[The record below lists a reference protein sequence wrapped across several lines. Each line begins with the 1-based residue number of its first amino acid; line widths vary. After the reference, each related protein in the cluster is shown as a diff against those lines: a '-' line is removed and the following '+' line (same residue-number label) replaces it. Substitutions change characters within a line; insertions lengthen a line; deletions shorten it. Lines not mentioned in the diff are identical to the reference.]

1 MNHGPL
7 TEEKPAFSPA
17 FRIASIAVLAALTT
31 VLTKL
36 VQVPLP
42 ARGYINLGDVA
53 IVFTA
58 VALGPFSGAFAGGLG
73 TALADL
79 LSGPYAFWAPIS
91 LVVHGLQGLLVGLI
105 ARIRPGN
112 VALQVLGG
120 AAGIVV
126 MAGGY
131 LVAGLFLEGTG
142 PALTEV
148 PGNLIQGGAGVLLG
162 LLVAAAVSRAYPPL
176 RQWKW

>member
-1 MNHGPL
+1 MNEG
-7 TEEKPAFSPA
+7 KPAVSPA
-17 FRIASIAVLAALTT
+17 FRIASIAILAALTT
-31 VLTKL
+31 VLTRV
-36 VQVPLP
+36 VQIPLP

-58 VALGPFSGAFAGGLG
+58 ITLGPFSAALAGGLG

-91 LVVHGLQGLLVGLI
+91 LVVHGLQCLLIGLI
-105 ARIRPGN
+105 ALVRPRN
-112 VALQVLGG
+112 LVFQVLGG
-120 AAGIVV
+120 IVGMAIMAAGYLL
-126 MAGGY
+126 AG
-131 LVAGLFLEGTG
+131 VFIEGAG

-148 PGNLIQGGAGVLLG
+148 PGNLIQGGAGVVLG
-162 LLVAAAVSRAYPPL
+162 ILVSAAVIRAYPPV

>member
-1 MNHGPL
+1 M
-7 TEEKPAFSPA
+7 TEEQPAVSPA
-17 FRIASIAVLAALTT
+17 FRIASIAILAAVTT
-31 VLTKL
+31 VLTRV

-58 VALGPFSGAFAGGLG
+58 ITLGPFSGAISGGLG

-91 LVVHGLQGLLVGLI
+91 LVVHGLQGLLVGVI

-112 VALQVLGG
+112 VGLQILGG
-120 AAGIVV
+120 IVGMIM

-131 LVAGLFLEGTG
+131 LAAGVPIEGAG

-148 PGNLIQGGAGVLLG
+148 PGNLIQGGVGVVLG
-162 LLVAAAVSRAYPPL
+162 LLVAAAVIRAYPPV

>member
-1 MNHGPL
+1 MI
-7 TEEKPAFSPA
+7 EEKPAASPA
-17 FRIASIAVLAALTT
+17 FRIASIAILAAVTT
-31 VLTKL
+31 VLTR
-36 VQVPLP
+36 VGQVPLP
-42 ARGYINLGDVA
+42 TRGYINLGDVA

-58 VALGPFSGAFAGGLG
+58 ITLGPFSAALAGGLG

-105 ARIRPGN
+105 VQLRPRKI
-112 VALQVLGG
+112 LFQIL
-120 AAGIVV
+120 AGIVGVIV

-131 LVAGLFLEGTG
+131 LTAGVFLQGAG
-142 PALTEV
+142 AALTDL
-148 PGNLIQGGAGVLLG
+148 PFNLLQGAVGVILG
-162 LLVAAAVSRAYPPL
+162 ILVSAAVIRAYPPV

>member
-1 MNHGPL
+1 MI
-7 TEEKPAFSPA
+7 EEQPAVSPA
-17 FRIASIAVLAALTT
+17 FRVASIAILAAVTT
-31 VLTKL
+31 VLTRV

-58 VALGPFSGAFAGGLG
+58 IALGPFSGAISGGLG

-105 ARIRPGN
+105 ARARPGA
-112 VALQVLGG
+112 VGLQVVGG
-120 AAGIVV
+120 VVGMAV

-131 LVAGLFLEGTG
+131 LLAGIFLEGTG
-142 PALTEV
+142 PAVTEV
-148 PGNLIQGGAGVLLG
+148 PGNLIQGGVGVVLG
-162 LLVAAAVSRAYPPL
+162 ILVAAAVLRAYPPL
-176 RQWKW
+176 KQWKW

>member
-1 MNHGPL
+1 MGRMND
-7 TEEKPAFSPA
+7 EKAAASPA
-17 FRIASIAVLAALTT
+17 FRIASIAILAAVTT
-31 VLTKL
+31 VLTRV
-36 VQVPLP
+36 VQIPLP

-58 VALGPFSGAFAGGLG
+58 VTLGPFSAALAGGLG

-91 LVVHGLQGLLVGLI
+91 FVVHGLQGLLVGLI
-105 ARIRPGN
+105 VQARPRN
-112 VALQVLGG
+112 VLVQSLGG
-120 AAGIVV
+120 IVGMIV

-131 LVAGLFLEGTG
+131 LLAGVFIEGAG
-142 PALTEV
+142 PAITEV
-148 PGNLIQGGAGVLLG
+148 PGNLIQGGTGVVLG
-162 LLVAAAVSRAYPPL
+162 ILVAAAVIRAYPPV

>member
-1 MNHGPL
+1 M
-7 TEEKPAFSPA
+7 TEERPAFSPA
-17 FRIASIAVLAALTT
+17 FRIASIAVLAAVTT
-31 VLTKL
+31 VLTRV

-58 VALGPFSGAFAGGLG
+58 ITLGPWSGALAGGLG

-79 LSGPYAFWAPIS
+79 LSGPFAFWAPIS
-91 LVVHGLQGLLVGLI
+91 LVVHGVQGLVVG
-105 ARIRPGN
+105 AVAAAKPGN
-112 VALQVLGG
+112 VLMQIVGG
-120 AAGIVV
+120 IAGIAV
-126 MAGGY
+126 MGGGY
-131 LVAGLFLEGTG
+131 LAAGVFLEGAG
-142 PALTEV
+142 PAFTEV

-162 LLVAAAVSRAYPPL
+162 ILAGAAVLRAYPPV

>member
-1 MNHGPL
+1 MVRMNDD
-7 TEEKPAFSPA
+7 KPAVSPA
-17 FRIASIAVLAALTT
+17 FRIASIAILAAVTT
-31 VLTKL
+31 VLTRV
-36 VQVPLP
+36 VQIPLP

-58 VALGPFSGAFAGGLG
+58 ITLGPFSAALAGGLG

-91 LVVHGLQGLLVGLI
+91 LIVHGLQGLLIGLI
-105 ARIRPGN
+105 AQVRPNNIGP
-112 VALQVLGG
+112 QILGG
-120 AAGIVV
+120 IVGIIV

-131 LVAGLFLEGTG
+131 LLAGVFLEGTG

-148 PGNLIQGGAGVLLG
+148 PGNLIQGGVGVVLG
-162 LLVAAAVSRAYPPL
+162 ILVGAAVSRAYPPV

>member
-1 MNHGPL
+1 M
-7 TEEKPAFSPA
+7 TDEKPAFSPA
-17 FRIASIAVLAALTT
+17 FRIASVAILAAVTT
-31 VLTKL
+31 VLTRV

-58 VALGPFSGAFAGGLG
+58 IVLGPFSGALAGGLG

-105 ARIRPGN
+105 ASVRPNN
-112 VALQVLGG
+112 VFLQALGG
-120 AAGIVV
+120 VV
-126 MAGGY
+126 GMVIMAGGY
-131 LVAGLFLEGTG
+131 LAAGVFLEGAG
-142 PALTEV
+142 PALSEV
-148 PGNLIQGGAGVLLG
+148 PGNLIQGGAGVVLG
-162 LLVAAAVSRAYPPL
+162 ILVAAAVSRAYPPV

>member
-1 MNHGPL
+1 MI
-7 TEEKPAFSPA
+7 EEKPAASPA
-17 FRIASIAVLAALTT
+17 FRIASIAILAAVTT
-31 VLTKL
+31 VLTRV
-36 VQVPLP
+36 VQIPLP

-58 VALGPFSGAFAGGLG
+58 VTLGPFSAALAGGLG

-91 LVVHGLQGLLVGLI
+91 LVVHGLQGLLIGFVVQS
-105 ARIRPGN
+105 RPRSLL
-112 VALQVLGG
+112 LQVLGG
-120 AAGIVV
+120 IVGMIV

-131 LVAGLFLEGTG
+131 LLAGLFLEGAG

-148 PGNLIQGGAGVLLG
+148 PGNLIQAGTGVVLG
-162 LLVAAAVSRAYPPL
+162 ILVSAAVIRAYPPV

>member
-1 MNHGPL
+1 MID
-7 TEEKPAFSPA
+7 EKPAVSPA
-17 FRIASIAVLAALTT
+17 FRIASIAILAAVTT
-31 VLTKL
+31 VLTRV
-36 VQVPLP
+36 VQIPLP

-58 VALGPFSGAFAGGLG
+58 ITLGPFSAALAGGLG

-91 LVVHGLQGLLVGLI
+91 LVVHGLQGLLIGLI
-105 ARIRPGN
+105 ARARPN
-112 VALQVLGG
+112 NLFLQILGG
-120 AAGIVV
+120 VV
-126 MAGGY
+126 GMIIMAGGY
-131 LVAGLFLEGTG
+131 LLAGLFIEGAG

-148 PGNLIQGGAGVLLG
+148 PGNLIQGGAGVVLG
-162 LLVAAAVSRAYPPL
+162 ILVAAAVSRAYPPV

>member
-1 MNHGPL
+1 MGIM
-7 TEEKPAFSPA
+7 TDEKPAFSPA

-31 VLTKL
+31 VLTKV

-58 VALGPFSGAFAGGLG
+58 IVLGPFSAALAGSLG

-91 LVVHGLQGLLVGLI
+91 LVVHGLQGLMVGLI
-105 ARIRPGN
+105 ASARPNN
-112 VALQVLGG
+112 VVVQVLGG
-120 AAGIVV
+120 IVGMTI

-131 LVAGLFLEGTG
+131 LAAGVFIEGAG
-142 PALTEV
+142 AAVTEV
-148 PGNLIQGGAGVLLG
+148 PGNLIQGGVGVVLG
-162 LLVAAAVSRAYPPL
+162 LLAAGAVSRAYPPV

>member
-1 MNHGPL
+1 MV
-7 TEEKPAFSPA
+7 EEKLTISPA
-17 FRIASIAVLAALTT
+17 FRIASIAVLAAVTT
-31 VLTKL
+31 VLTRI

-58 VALGPFSGAFAGGLG
+58 ITLGPFSGALAGGLG

-105 ARIRPGN
+105 AGVKPNN
-112 VALQVLGG
+112 VLLQCLGG
-120 AAGIVV
+120 LVGIAV

-131 LVAGLFLEGTG
+131 LAAGIFLEGTG

-148 PGNLIQGGAGVLLG
+148 PGNLIQGAAGVLLG
-162 LLVAAAVSRAYPPL
+162 ILVAAAVLRAYPPV
-176 RQWKW
+176 RQWRW